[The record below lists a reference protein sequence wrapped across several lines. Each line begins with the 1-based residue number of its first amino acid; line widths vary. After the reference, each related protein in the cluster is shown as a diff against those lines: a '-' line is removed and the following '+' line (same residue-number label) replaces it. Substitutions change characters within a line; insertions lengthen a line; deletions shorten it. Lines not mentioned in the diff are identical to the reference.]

1 MCSSPK
7 LKSLEQKIQMRVEYN
22 IHLIAT
28 LKIRWY
34 CSCFS
39 GIEGCVK
46 DREQKLL
53 HCETAINICF
63 LIHFGIRFLAAS
75 DKLWFWLEM
84 NSIVDFCTVPPVF
97 VGIYLNRHYL
107 GIYISYY
114 QSAWEKCQRG
124 KIWQSSVP
132 VFQLP

>member
-1 MCSSPK
+1 MLPPERVISNEIRMKTESGPSSID
-7 LKSLEQKIQMRVEYN
+7 SAMRSTVDFFECVLCN
-22 IHLIAT
+22 IIH
-28 LKIRWY
+28 
-34 CSCFS
+34 FS

-107 GIYISYY
+107 GIYRT
-114 QSAWEKCQRG
+114 KL
-124 KIWQSSVP
+124 
-132 VFQLP
+132 QLIYL